1 MNERGDGPAFD
12 RVHSVGGEAINF
24 RHLSRLLGP
33 EQRFYGITLGWRN
46 AQFASSIESM
56 VRRYVDALVAFQPEG
71 PYLLGGWSAGSTIA
85 PRRSRCKRAA
95 GTCRCWPPWTGR
107 RAARRRRPARGPV
120 DFGKLLCNLPYWV
133 IDDLM
138 LDFSFSAFAHRIW
151 NKFASIYRKSTAFL
165 RGRSDWRR
173 FEVDGFMDTSA
184 FSDDQAGFMRALYH
198 LLHVYVPKP
207 YSGRVILY
215 KATTQP
221 LHHLFEVEG
230 PWREIAAETGRRAR
244 PRHAHQHRAGTVR
257 ANDRGGLAR
266 PPVQALGGGGC
277 VMRQ

>member
-1 MNERGDGPAFD
+1 MYF
-12 RVHSVGGEAINF
+12 
-24 RHLSRLLGP
+24 
-33 EQRFYGITLGWRN
+33 W
-46 AQFASSIESM
+46 
-56 VRRYVDALVAFQPEG
+56 
-71 PYLLGGWSAGSTIA
+71 
-85 PRRSRCKRAA
+85 
-95 GTCRCWPPWTGR
+95 
-107 RAARRRRPARGPV
+107 
-120 DFGKLLCNLPYWV
+120 KLLCNLPYWV

-230 PWREIAAETGRRAR
+230 PWREIAAELDVVPVRGTHISIVQEPYVRTIAEDLRGRLSRLCA
-244 PRHAHQHRAGTVR
+244 AAV
-257 ANDRGGLAR
+257 
-266 PPVQALGGGGC
+266 V
-277 VMRQ
+277 